1 MSEMLEL
8 RHISKTFGAG
18 TINEKKAVED
28 LSLTLASGDFVT
40 IIGGNG
46 AGKSTLFNA
55 VAGVFYVDEG
65 RVILDGEDMTFR
77 QERHILSVQDMTFLP
92 EYKRSNH
99 LGRLFQDPLKGTAPH
114 MTIEENLALAYLRS
128 VRTRSPF
135 GTVSK
140 KDREY
145 FRERLAALGL
155 GLEDRLKSPVGLLS
169 GGQRQALTLLMAT
182 LVTPKLLLLDE
193 HTAALDPSTAEKVLE
208 LTRSIVAENNITCM
222 MITHNIRSA
231 LELGNRTIMMD
242 AGRIV
247 LDLAG
252 EERAGMTV
260 DALLE
265 KFRTS
270 AGKELDND
278 RILLSDR
285 E

>member
-65 RVILDGEDMTFR
+65 RVILDGE
-77 QERHILSVQDMTFLP
+77 DMTFLP

-193 HTAALDPSTAEKVLE
+193 HTAALDPKTAHKVLT
-208 LTRSIVAENNITCM
+208 LTEKIISENRLSTLM
-222 MITHNIRSA
+222 VTHNMKDAIRY
-231 LELGNRTIMMD
+231 GNRLVMMHEGNIIYD
-242 AGRIV
+242 V
-247 LDLAG
+247 SG
-252 EERAGMTV
+252 EEKANLQV
-260 DALLE
+260 SDLLA
-265 KFRTS
+265 KFEAVS
-270 AGKELDND
+270 NGEFAND
-278 RILLSDR
+278 RMLLA
-285 E
+285 